1 MNPLGSLNDHGQAVW
16 LDYIERALLTGGGLG
31 RFIDDDGLS
40 GVTSNPTI
48 FDKALAGGSDYD
60 QALGALIGNDPGA
73 PTEAIYEALAVED
86 IRMAADILAPVYE
99 RTMGAD
105 GFVSLEVS
113 PHLAADTDGTVDEAK
128 RLWRAVDRP
137 NVLIKVPA
145 TPEGTPAIA
154 TLIGE
159 GINVNATLM
168 FSLSHY
174 EAVAGAYIEGL
185 GRAADPASLASVASF
200 FVSRIDTAAG
210 RALDDIGS
218 GEAAALKGKIAIANA
233 KMAYARFGEIFGGD
247 RFASLRAAGAHVQR
261 VLWASTGTKD
271 PAFSD
276 VLYVEELI
284 GPDTV
289 NTLPIATLDA
299 FRDHGRPRRTID
311 QGLDEAAG
319 DLAKFKGLG
328 IDLDEITARL
338 QIDGVAAFADSFDQ
352 LIAGL
357 DSKRLALAS

>member
-16 LDYIERALLTGGGLG
+16 LDYIERALLTDGGLG
-31 RFIDDDGLS
+31 RFIIEDGLS

-99 RTMGAD
+99 RTAGAD

-137 NVLIKVPA
+137 NVMIKVPA
-145 TPEGTPAIA
+145 TPEGTPALA

-168 FSLSHY
+168 FSLGHY

-185 GRAADPASLASVASF
+185 GRAADPASVASVASF

-210 RALDDIGS
+210 RALDDIGT
-218 GEAAALKGKIAIANA
+218 GDAAALKGKIAIANA

-247 RFASLRAAGAHVQR
+247 SFASLRAKGARVQR

-311 QGLDEAAG
+311 QGLDEAG
-319 DLAKFKGLG
+319 DDLAKLKELG

-338 QIDGVAAFADSFDQ
+338 QIDGVAAFADSFDK

>member
-1 MNPLGSLNDHGQAVW
+1 MNPLGRLNDHGQAVW

-31 RFIDDDGLS
+31 RFIIEDGLS

-48 FDKALAGGSDYD
+48 FDQALAGGADYD

-73 PTEAIYEALAVED
+73 PTKAIYEALAVED
-86 IRMAADILAPVYE
+86 IRMAADILAPVHE
-99 RTMGAD
+99 RTAGAD

-113 PHLAADTDGTVDEAK
+113 PHLAADTDGTVDEAR

-137 NVLIKVPA
+137 NVMIKVPA
-145 TPEGTPAIA
+145 TRQGIGAIA

-168 FSLSHY
+168 FSLGHY

-185 GRAADPASLASVASF
+185 GRAADPAAVASVASF

-210 RALDDIGS
+210 RALDGIGTA
-218 GEAAALKGKIAIANA
+218 EAGALKGKIAIANA

-247 RFASLRAAGAHVQR
+247 SFAPLKAKGARVQR

-276 VLYVEELI
+276 VLYVDELI

-289 NTLPIATLDA
+289 NTLPVATLDA

-311 QGLDEAAG
+311 QGVEEAAD
-319 DLAKFKGLG
+319 DLAKFKALG
-328 IDLDEITARL
+328 IDLDEITAQL
-338 QIDGVAAFADSFDQ
+338 QIDGVAAFADSFDK

>member
-1 MNPLGSLNDHGQAVW
+1 MNPLGSLNGHGQAVW

-31 RFIDDDGLS
+31 RFIDEDGLS

-73 PTEAIYEALAVED
+73 PTAAIYEALAVED

-185 GRAADPASLASVASF
+185 GRAADPASIASVASF

-210 RALDDIGS
+210 RALDDIGTE
-218 GEAAALKGKIAIANA
+218 EAQALKGKIAIANA

-247 RFASLRAAGAHVQR
+247 SFAALRAKGAHVQR

-311 QGLDEAAG
+311 QGLDEAG
-319 DLAKFKGLG
+319 DDLAKLKELG

-338 QIDGVAAFADSFDQ
+338 QIDGVAAFADSFDK

>member
-1 MNPLGSLNDHGQAVW
+1 MNPLRSLNDHGQAVW

-31 RFIDDDGLS
+31 SFIEDDGLS

-48 FDKALAGGSDYD
+48 FDKALAGGADYD
-60 QALGALIGNDPGA
+60 QALSALIGENPDA

-86 IRMAADILAPVYE
+86 IRMAADILAPVHE
-99 RTMGAD
+99 RTAGAD

-113 PHLAADTDGTVDEAK
+113 PHLAADTDATVEEAK
-128 RLWRAVDRP
+128 RLWRAVGRP
-137 NVLIKVPA
+137 NVMIKVPA
-145 TPEGTPAIA
+145 TPEGIPAIA
-154 TLIGE
+154 TLIGQ

-168 FSLSHY
+168 FSLDHY

-185 GRAADPASLASVASF
+185 GRAADPSAVASVASF

-210 RALDDIGS
+210 LALDGIGTA
-218 GEAAALKGKIAIANA
+218 EAQALKGKIAIANA

-247 RFASLRAAGAHVQR
+247 GFAPLKERGAKVQR

-276 VLYVEELI
+276 VLYVDELI

-299 FRDHGRPRRTID
+299 FRDHGRVSRTID
-311 QGLDEAAG
+311 QGLDEARE
-319 DLAKFKGLG
+319 DLAKLAGLG

-338 QIDGVAAFADSFDQ
+338 QVDGVKAFADSFDK
-352 LIAGL
+352 LIADLG
-357 DSKRLALAS
+357 SKRLALAS

>member
-1 MNPLGSLNDHGQAVW
+1 MNPLGSLNGHGQAVW

-31 RFIDDDGLS
+31 RFIDEDGFT

-48 FDKALAGGSDYD
+48 FDKALAGGADYD
-60 QALGALIGNDPGA
+60 QALGALIANDPDA
-73 PTEAIYEALAVED
+73 PTKAIYEALAVED

-113 PHLAADTDGTVDEAK
+113 PHLAADTDATVGEAK

-137 NVLIKVPA
+137 NVMIKVPA

-168 FSLSHY
+168 FSLGHY

-185 GRAADPASLASVASF
+185 GRAADPASVASVASF

-210 RALDDIGS
+210 RALDDIGTA
-218 GEAAALKGKIAIANA
+218 EAAALKGKIAIANA

-247 RFASLRAAGAHVQR
+247 GFASLRAKGARVQR

-284 GPDTV
+284 GPATV

-299 FRDHGRPRRTID
+299 YRDHGRPRRTID
-311 QGLDEAAG
+311 QGLDEARD
-319 DLAKFKGLG
+319 DLAKLKELG

>member
-31 RFIDDDGLS
+31 RFIIEDGLS

-113 PHLAADTDGTVDEAK
+113 PHLAADTDGTVDEAR

-145 TPEGTPAIA
+145 TPEGIGAIA

-168 FSLSHY
+168 FSLGHY

-210 RALDDIGS
+210 RALDDIGTE
-218 GEAAALKGKIAIANA
+218 EAQALKGKIAIANA

-247 RFASLRAAGAHVQR
+247 RFASLRAKGAHVQR

-311 QGLDEAAG
+311 QGLDEAAD
-319 DLAKFKGLG
+319 DLAKLKELG
-328 IDLDEITARL
+328 IGLDEITARL

>member
-1 MNPLGSLNDHGQAVW
+1 MNPLRGLNDHGQAVW

-31 RFIDDDGLS
+31 RFISDDGLT

-60 QALGALIGNDPGA
+60 QALAALIADDPGA
-73 PTEAIYEALAVED
+73 PTKAIYESLAVED
-86 IRMAADILAPVYE
+86 IRMAADILAPVHE
-99 RTMGAD
+99 RTAGAD

-113 PHLAADTDGTVDEAK
+113 PHLAADTDGTVDEAR

-137 NVLIKVPA
+137 NVMIKVPA
-145 TPEGTPAIA
+145 TPEGIGAIA

-168 FSLSHY
+168 FSLADY
-174 EAVAGAYIEGL
+174 EAVAGAYIEGV
-185 GRAADPASLASVASF
+185 GRAADPASVASVASF
-200 FVSRIDTAAG
+200 FVSRIDTATSL
-210 RALDDIGS
+210 ALDDIGS
-218 GEAAALKGKIAIANA
+218 AEAGALKGRIAIANA

-247 RFASLRAAGAHVQR
+247 GFASLRAKGARVQR

-276 VLYVEELI
+276 VLYVDELI

-311 QGLDEAAG
+311 QGLDEARD
-319 DLAKFKGLG
+319 DLAKLKGLG
-328 IDLDEITARL
+328 IDLDAITARL
-338 QIDGVAAFADSFDQ
+338 QIDGVKAFADSFDQ

-357 DSKRLALAS
+357 DSKRLAIAS